1 MRITVKY
8 ATPFRE
14 NAGVKEETYELD
26 QSSTTVAGVLDV
38 IVLRHSSMGKFVD
51 STSEEAQRR
60 HMVVAVNSR
69 LARLSD
75 GVRDGDTVSLLLPV
89 IGGSKK

>member
-1 MRITVKY
+1 
-8 ATPFRE
+8 
-14 NAGVKEETYELD
+14 
-26 QSSTTVAGVLDV
+26 VLDV
-38 IVLRHSSMGKFVD
+38 IAHRHSSMGKFVD

-75 GVRDGDTVSLLLPV
+75 WVHDGDNVSLLLPV

>member
-1 MRITVKY
+1 LRITVKY
-8 ATPFRE
+8 AMPFRE

-26 QSSTTVAGVLDV
+26 QISTTVAGVLDV
-38 IVLRHSSMGKFVD
+38 IVQRHSSMGKFVD
-51 STSEEAQRR
+51 STSEEAQRN

-69 LARLSD
+69 LVTLSD
-75 GVRDGDTVSLLLPV
+75 GVHDGDNVSLLLPV